1 MSSNTFIEQQ
11 QVPIQA
17 LLPEVP
23 KPKRPRTSY
32 NLFFKSEQEKLQRLI
47 LEGKCSIKRSNI
59 ANVISESWKKITPSV
74 RLHYDQLAAEDKF
87 RYMNERIEYKSYL
100 ERRRA
105 HDKRVHNKA
114 STTTPPEQ
122 RIQTGVPKL
131 TSRRKLSA
139 VSPMAPPATTA
150 TSNQNGANVALPS
163 HTTSLASAFRLGR
176 APPPAALHRRGP
188 ALGPREPLA
197 ARRPELDHS
206 A

>member
-59 ANVISESWKKITPSV
+59 ANIISESWKQITPSV

-100 ERRRA
+100 ERRRTQEKLLKKA
-105 HDKRVHNKA
+105 NALDKQPPQPQKKQAQPQKRGSSKRVA
-114 STTTPPEQ
+114 TAA
-122 RIQTGVPKL
+122 
-131 TSRRKLSA
+131 TSRRKTA
-139 VSPMAPPATTA
+139 EPREMPPATITLPQIPTA
-150 TSNQNGANVALPS
+150 FGA
-163 HTTSLASAFRLGR
+163 
-176 APPPAALHRRGP
+176 P
-188 ALGPREPLA
+188 ALNAIPQVVNLDINNNNNNSINKKKTRENRPR
-197 ARRPELDHS
+197 
-206 A
+206 